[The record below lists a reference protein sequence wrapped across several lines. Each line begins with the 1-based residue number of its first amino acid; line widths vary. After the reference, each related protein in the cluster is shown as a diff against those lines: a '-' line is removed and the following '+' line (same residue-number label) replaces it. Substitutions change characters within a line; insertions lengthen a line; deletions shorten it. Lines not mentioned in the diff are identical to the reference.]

1 MGGQTR
7 FSESVHSNERIVALS
22 NRLKAISDSFT
33 FWPIHM
39 NIKTIQY
46 RCMYTYNVLFIA
58 SEFAMIIF
66 VSIQLVAAM
75 IQLKK

>member
-1 MGGQTR
+1 
-7 FSESVHSNERIVALS
+7 
-22 NRLKAISDSFT
+22 
-33 FWPIHM
+33 
-39 NIKTIQY
+39 
-46 RCMYTYNVLFIA
+46 MYTYNVLFIA